1 MDDCNCRWLP
11 VGSVGTHR
19 ESYEKWGRSP
29 RRLRERRITIE
40 MSYSREKSAAIDAV
54 ARAVRLCQTVQA
66 DFVHISSLEKGDR
79 SPVTVADFGAQALI
93 CRRLAEEYPYDVIVG
108 EEDSSDLRN
117 PDAARYLKQVTA
129 YVQRFH
135 PGVDSEDVCE
145 WIDRGGRDVADRFWT
160 VDPVDGTKGFLRS
173 EQYAIALALIE
184 DGQVRVG
191 VLGCP
196 VMPRSFAHQAVVKG
210 RSARPRQSLCGLQ
223 KLQQLQRSQATHW
236 MAGGNRTS

>member
-1 MDDCNCRWLP
+1 
-11 VGSVGTHR
+11 
-19 ESYEKWGRSP
+19 
-29 RRLRERRITIE
+29 

-173 EQYAIALALIE
+173 EQYAI
-184 DGQVRVG
+184 G
-191 VLGCP
+191 
-196 VMPRSFAHQAVVKG
+196 
-210 RSARPRQSLCGLQ
+210 
-223 KLQQLQRSQATHW
+223 
-236 MAGGNRTS
+236 